1 VTPRLHVMFGGSGAG
16 SLRQA
21 LSRAGRDEPVVHH
34 DDSFAFGPINPANV
48 QDRAEWVADKFELDG
63 WAEVSAGFGP
73 VLEASC
79 SAGIIPVAWF
89 SRNDTQSFTGFLEW
103 LWCMG
108 SLPCEVMDTTFQD
121 RPSSISLEKFLDL
134 GLFDRSVP
142 LKDEERASFRAL
154 WGKLKSENAPLR
166 ILNGDGLVSAPLD
179 VFESLILLHA
189 RPDWQKS
196 RVLAGR
202 VLAKWSEDH
211 CYQQGDIFLASRIRV
226 LATSDRLE
234 WVGDLYDIWNCDVR
248 PTT

>member
-1 VTPRLHVMFGGSGAG
+1 MTPRLHVMFGGSGAG

-34 DDSFAFGPINPANV
+34 DDSFAFGPIDPADV
-48 QDRAEWVADKFELDG
+48 KSRAEWVAEYFETDG
-63 WAEVSAGFGP
+63 WAEVCAGFES
-73 VLEASC
+73 VLEASR
-79 SAGIIPVAWF
+79 SADIVPIAWF

-108 SLPCEVMDTTFQD
+108 SLPCEMIDTTFAD
-121 RPSSISLEKFLDL
+121 RPSSISPEKFVDL

-142 LKDEERASFRAL
+142 LKEEERVRFRSL

-166 ILNGDGLVSAPLD
+166 ILDGDGLVSAPLD
-179 VFESLILLHA
+179 VFDSLILSRAL
-189 RPDWQKS
+189 PDWQKS

-202 VLAKWSEDH
+202 VLAEWSEDH

-226 LATSDRLE
+226 LAASGRLE
-234 WVGDLYDIWNCDVR
+234 WLGDLYDIWNCDVR